1 MTSTL
6 AITLDEIV
14 RPYEF
19 EFFRNGLVVA
29 TVAGALCGLIGCYV
43 VLRSMS
49 YIGHGLSHSI
59 FGGFAAAS
67 LLGVNVFLGA
77 GAWGLVTAL
86 MIGGI
91 TRRRPVGSDAAIGVV
106 TTASFAL
113 GLALVQVFGSPG
125 QNADAALFGNV
136 LGVSRGDVYLILAV
150 TAVTVATVF
159 VAYRKLLFVTFDPEV
174 AEVTGVRVATTDGVL
189 MVLLAAS
196 ILVTMNV
203 MGVTL
208 IAAALV
214 VPAVIARL
222 LTPSFLRMLLIA
234 SVVGAFTGLV
244 GMNLSYHLDIA
255 SGPTIVLTG
264 AALFVIAFVAS
275 GARGKARLHN
285 VARAL

>member
-1 MTSTL
+1 VTTTIAL
-6 AITLDEIV
+6 TVDEIL

-19 EFFRNGLVVA
+19 EFFRNGLIVA

-67 LLGVNVFLGA
+67 LIGVNVFIGA
-77 GAWGLVTAL
+77 GVWGLVTAL

-91 TRRRPVGSDAAIGVV
+91 ARRRPVGSDAAIGVV

-113 GLALVQVFGSPG
+113 GLALIQVFGSPG
-125 QNADAALFGNV
+125 LNADAALFGNV
-136 LGVSRGDVYLILAV
+136 LGVSRNDVYLIVAV
-150 TAVTVATVF
+150 TAVTVATIIVG
-159 VAYRKLLFVTFDPEV
+159 YRRLLFVTFDPEV
-174 AEVTGVRVATTDGVL
+174 AEVTGVRVAITDAVL

-214 VPAVIARL
+214 VPAVIGRL
-222 LTPSFLRMLLIA
+222 LTSSFSHMLVIA
-234 SVVGAFTGLV
+234 TAIGAVTGLV

-255 SGPTIVLTG
+255 SGPMIVLTG
-264 AALFVIAFVAS
+264 AALFVLAFAAS
-275 GARGKARLHN
+275 GARGKARLRG
-285 VARAL
+285 VGREL